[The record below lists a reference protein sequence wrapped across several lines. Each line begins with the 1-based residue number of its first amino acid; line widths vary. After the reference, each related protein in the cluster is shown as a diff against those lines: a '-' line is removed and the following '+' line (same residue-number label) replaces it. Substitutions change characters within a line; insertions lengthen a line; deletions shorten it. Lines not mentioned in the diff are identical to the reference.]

1 MQSQATI
8 IKNISSERFKP
19 YLEMAEGSISSA
31 IKLYEFN
38 IKISESFYS
47 SLHNVEIF
55 LRNNF
60 HSAMMEIYGEKW
72 FLNRNLLAGTSGRE
86 FVNIVKVDDIIAKLK
101 TSNTSDVISNLS
113 FGFWVSLLYPNYEI
127 NIWRPALRK
136 IFPSEQKI
144 TRKEIHQ
151 KLEIIKLTRNRTA
164 HHEFILNHDLE
175 FYHKVIYEILEY
187 LSPELVKW
195 TSSLD
200 KFLEVSR
207 VYEDFLVK
215 SNIGRRNL
223 KHKKT

>member
-1 MQSQATI
+1 
-8 IKNISSERFKP
+8 
-19 YLEMAEGSISSA
+19 MAEGSISSA

-113 FGFWVSLLYPNYEI
+113 IWILGFFTISK
-127 NIWRPALRK
+127 LRNK
-136 IFPSEQKI
+136 
-144 TRKEIHQ
+144 
-151 KLEIIKLTRNRTA
+151 
-164 HHEFILNHDLE
+164 
-175 FYHKVIYEILEY
+175 Y
-187 LSPELVKW
+187 LA
-195 TSSLD
+195 TS
-200 KFLEVSR
+200 F
-207 VYEDFLVK
+207 
-215 SNIGRRNL
+215 
-223 KHKKT
+223 KKNFSK